1 MFRKLTNLGF
11 LFLCLLTSPTISSA
25 TAAPAAAE
33 LGPSDLELVV
43 QRTHARGIN
52 GIRFLP
58 AGAGFVDAS
67 EDRTIHVR
75 KLDGRLVRVI
85 EIGFEA
91 WSAALSPDGQA
102 LLVAGQSPDVVMVR
116 LSDGQLLQ
124 TFKGNQGAVMG
135 LAWSPDGKFVA
146 SGSAYKDIFIWRR
159 SGERVARLTDHKY
172 ALQSV
177 VFSPDSSMLASADE
191 QGYIRVWNTQGQRL
205 QSWRADEGAVS
216 AIAFR
221 PDSKALTVSTRKI
234 HEYSA
239 KSYDRGQNRVRLFGL
254 DGTLQQSI
262 AEREM
267 TGLRYL
273 SDGQLAG
280 AGASEVTLWN
290 KAGKVVRTYAA
301 PGEGRAAPTSID
313 VSQDGRLIIAASRD
327 LPSIR
332 LWGIDGRLQ
341 MQLLDHPA
349 ELSAAAYARDGA
361 SFAVAGWNGKIALW
375 SSTGKLLAT
384 LDGGHQA
391 IQGLAFSPDG
401 SRLASGGQVL
411 RIFTRTGALERT
423 LSTTSGDSATHVA
436 FSPSGHALACGR
448 IGGSIEIWNA
458 DTGTLTRTFKAH
470 TGRVEALAASP
481 DGNLLASGSDHGQL
495 RLWSWDGQRK
505 GELSGH
511 DGTAI
516 VSAVEFSP
524 DSSRIASVAAKALL
538 LHRRDGTLEKRLA
551 TGHEWS
557 NVNDV
562 AFSPNGKELATPENQ
577 NLRLWDPASGQSRL
591 LKGHS
596 ALVQAL
602 AYDPTGKHILSASSD
617 TSARLWNLS
626 NGSPMILVA
635 RDSEWVS
642 ATPDGIFDA
651 SPHGG
656 ELVAMA
662 RGYDAWAVDQF
673 APYNNRPDV
682 ILSRLG
688 LGNSELIDVYR
699 RLYLKRLRQLKL
711 EATGGRMPAYAPDAE
726 IVSAQIAGKKA
737 KLVLRC
743 RDAQFGLNHY
753 DLFVNDVP
761 VVGEP
766 RGLSGTE
773 KRIETSVELTQG
785 ENKIE
790 VSCTSTRGIE
800 SLRALTYM
808 RYDKPARGDLYFLG
822 LGVSKYRNSALNL
835 EFADA
840 DATELGD
847 RFGKMGV
854 SFDKVHIKTLT
865 NSECTLPAMAAA
877 KQWLD
882 QSKVD
887 DTLVLF
893 VAGHGLHDTDPD
905 ETYYFLTHEA
915 DLKRLQGSA
924 APFELLE
931 EMLVSAP
938 ARRKLALMD
947 TCESGD
953 KSQDDPGGA
962 STASSSKDVVSRG
975 LRRTAGGSARAYTYE
990 RDRFIYNS
998 LMRRSGAIVL
1008 SSSLGGQASYE
1019 SAALR
1024 HGFFTSAILKALS
1037 DSAAD
1042 RNRDGQV
1049 ATDELSAY
1057 VVSTVPVLSRGLQ
1070 QPTVDRDNLVQRFG
1084 FPQRQTQTTGHAA
1097 TASSTST
1104 SPSRLDTAPAIV
1116 NSPATTTTD
1125 AASAAKKA
1133 CESGDIAEV
1142 KRLVPAKVSAN
1153 WKSSDGWSLVMTAA
1167 YRGRTE
1173 VLKYLL
1179 SQQGNPNSELTS
1191 GYTSLMQACRWGYVE
1206 AAKLLLA
1213 AGADVNKGDKSRNG
1227 TALHISISEA
1237 DNSLPVVQALLSK
1250 HPRLETRD
1258 ARGRTPLIVAA
1269 ARRQVDVVKALLDA
1283 KAVVGAEDDDGN
1295 SALDVASMN
1304 GAETVTPLLLAR
1316 GAQFNHQ
1323 NKSKMTALFHA
1334 AHGGHTAIVRELL
1347 TRGADPNPVES
1358 KYGDSALMRAAQNGH
1373 YAVVE
1378 LLLSN
1383 RAKPN
1388 LSNHEGL
1395 TALHM
1400 AAQNGR
1406 ESVVTLLL
1414 ANGADPNARDKKG
1427 RDPAQLAS
1435 ESHQQKT
1442 VDLIKQRQRK

>member
-1 MFRKLTNLGF
+1 MLRKF
-11 LFLCLLTSPTISSA
+11 LNFTLAVLCLSSTTTALSAASGSA
-25 TAAPAAAE
+25 TAE

-43 QRTHARGIN
+43 QRTHARGISA
-52 GIRFLP
+52 IHFLP
-58 AGAGFVDAS
+58 SGAGFVDAS
-67 EDRTIHVR
+67 NDQTVHVR

-85 EIGFEA
+85 ATGFDA

-102 LLVAGQSPDVVMVR
+102 LLVAGQSPDVVMYR
-116 LSDGQLLQ
+116 LTDGQLLQ

-159 SGERVARLTDHKY
+159 SGERVAHLTEHKY
-172 ALQSV
+172 AMQDV
-177 VFSPDSSMLASADE
+177 AFSPDSSMLASADE
-191 QGYIRVWNTQGQRL
+191 QGYVRIWNTQGQPL

-216 AIAFR
+216 AIAFS

-234 HEYSA
+234 REYSA
-239 KSYDRGQNRVRLFGL
+239 NPYDRGQNRVRLFGL
-254 DGTLQQSI
+254 DGTLKQSI
-262 AEREM
+262 ADREM
-267 TGLRYL
+267 TGLRYTA
-273 SDGQLAG
+273 DGQLLGAG
-280 AGASEVTLWN
+280 AGEVTLWN
-290 KAGKVVRTYAA
+290 KAGKVVRTYSS
-301 PGEGRAAPTSID
+301 PGEGGAAPTSVDI
-313 VSQDGRLIIAASRD
+313 SQDGRLVIAAGRD

-332 LWGIDGRLQ
+332 LWEIGGRMQ
-341 MQLLDHPA
+341 MQLLEHPA
-349 ELSAAAYARDGA
+349 ELSAAAYARDGG
-361 SFAVAGWNGKIALW
+361 FAVAGWNGKVTLW
-375 SSTGKLLAT
+375 SATGKLLAT
-384 LDGGHQA
+384 LDGGHEA
-391 IQGLAFSPDG
+391 VQGLAFSPDG
-401 SRLASGGQVL
+401 SHLASAGQVL
-411 RIFTRTGALERT
+411 RMFKRTGTLERSFEK
-423 LSTTSGDSATHVA
+423 STGDSATGVA
-436 FSPSGHALACGR
+436 FSPSGRELVCGR
-448 IGGSIEIWNA
+448 ARGSVEIWNI
-458 DTGTLTRTFKAH
+458 DTGKLIRTFKAH
-470 TGRVEALAASP
+470 EGRVEALAASP
-481 DGNLLASGSDHGQL
+481 DGSLLASGSDHGQL

-516 VSAVEFSP
+516 VSGIAFSP
-524 DSSRIASVAAKALL
+524 DSSRIASVAAKAVL
-538 LHRRDGTLEKRLA
+538 LHRRDGTKEKRLA
-551 TGHEWS
+551 TRHEWS

-577 NLRLWDPASGQSRL
+577 NLRIWDLASGQSHL
-591 LKGHS
+591 LTGHS

-602 AYDPTGKHILSASSD
+602 AYDVTGQHILSASSD

-626 NGSPMILVA
+626 NRSPMILVA
-635 RDSEWVS
+635 RNTEWVS

-656 ELVAMA
+656 ELVAMT
-662 RGYDAWAVDQF
+662 RGLDAWAVDQF

-688 LGNSELIDVYR
+688 LGNADLVDVYR
-699 RLYLKRLRQLKL
+699 RLYLKRLRQLNL
-711 EATGGRMPAYAPDAE
+711 EASGGRIPAYAPDAE
-726 IVSAQIAGKKA
+726 IISAQTAGKKV
-737 KLVLRC
+737 KLALRC
-743 RDAQFGLNHY
+743 RDNHFGLSHY

-761 VVGEP
+761 VVGEQ
-766 RGLSGTE
+766 RSITGTD
-773 KRIETSVELTQG
+773 KRIETSLELTQG

-790 VSCTSTRGIE
+790 VSCTSIRGIE
-800 SLRALTYM
+800 SLRALTFV
-808 RYDKPARGDLYFLG
+808 RYDNPVRGDLYFLG
-822 LGVSKYRNSALNL
+822 LGVSKYKNSVLNL

-847 RFGKMGV
+847 RFGKMGAG
-854 SFDKVHIKTLT
+854 FDKVHIKTLT
-865 NSECTLPAMAAA
+865 NSECTLSTMAGA
-877 KQWLD
+877 KQWLA

-887 DTLVLF
+887 DTVVLF
-893 VAGHGLHDTDPD
+893 VAGHGLHDSDPD

-915 DLKRLQGSA
+915 DLKHLQGSA

-938 ARRKLALMD
+938 ARRKLSLMD

-953 KSQDDPGGA
+953 KDQDDPGVA
-962 STASSSKDVVSRG
+962 STATVKDVVSRG
-975 LRRTAGGSARAYTYE
+975 LRRTAGGTARTYTYE

-1037 DSAAD
+1037 DSVAD
-1042 RNRDGQV
+1042 RNRDGQI
-1049 ATDELSAY
+1049 ATDELSSY
-1057 VVSTVPVLSRGLQ
+1057 VVDTVPVTSRGLQ
-1070 QPTVDRDNLVQRFG
+1070 QPTVDRDNLAQRFA
-1084 FPQRQTQTTGHAA
+1084 FPQKQSQTTGHDAA
-1097 TASSTST
+1097 KSSTT
-1104 SPSRLDTAPAIV
+1104 TAPSRLDSAPAIAS
-1116 NSPATTTTD
+1116 SPVPLTQD
-1125 AASAAKKA
+1125 AGSAAKKA

-1153 WKSSDGWSLVMTAA
+1153 WKGNDGWSLVMTAA

-1179 SQQGNPNSELTS
+1179 SQKGNPNSELSS
-1191 GYTSLMQACRWGYVE
+1191 GYTSLMQASRWGYVE

-1213 AGADVNKGDKSRNG
+1213 AGADVNKGDKTRDG
-1227 TALHISISEA
+1227 TALHISINEA

-1258 ARGRTPLIVAA
+1258 GRGRTPLIVAA
-1269 ARRQVDVVKALLDA
+1269 ARRQVDVVKLLLDA
-1283 KAVVGAEDDDGN
+1283 KAVVGAEDEDGN

-1316 GAQFNHQ
+1316 GASFRHQ
-1323 NKSKMTALFHA
+1323 NKWKMTALFHA
-1334 AHGGHTAIVRELL
+1334 AHGGHTSIVNELL
-1347 TRGADPNPVES
+1347 ARGADPNPVET
-1358 KYGDSALMRAAQNGH
+1358 KFGDSALMRAAQNGH
-1373 YAVVE
+1373 YAVVQ

-1383 RAKPN
+1383 HAKPN
-1388 LSNHEGL
+1388 LANHEGL

-1406 ESVVTLLL
+1406 DSVVSLLL
-1414 ANGADPNARDKKG
+1414 ASGADPNARDRKG

-1435 ESHQQKT
+1435 ESRQQKT
-1442 VDLIKQRQRK
+1442 VDLLKKRKN